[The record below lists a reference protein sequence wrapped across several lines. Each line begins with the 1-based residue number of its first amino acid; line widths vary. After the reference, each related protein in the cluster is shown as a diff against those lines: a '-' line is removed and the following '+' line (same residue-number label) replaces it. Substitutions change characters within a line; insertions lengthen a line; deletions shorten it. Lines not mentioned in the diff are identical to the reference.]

1 MADTGRMDEV
11 VTTARKS
18 EIRPLRIA
26 DHLRIFWRHRRVG
39 HPKVNALRVNFDRII
54 AANEWRLARS
64 FDELIE
70 KYANLYR

>member
-1 MADTGRMDEV
+1 MEEV
-11 VTTARKS
+11 AEGTVAGATRH
-18 EIRPLRIA
+18 LRIA
-26 DHLRIFWRHRRVG
+26 DHLRIYWRHRRVG

-54 AANEWRLARS
+54 AANEWHLARS